1 MQAASGII
9 ENHAMES
16 APKVKSKA
24 LEVNLADYYVDVAVD
39 PQYAVLQEVMSNYY
53 GLVEGL
59 NTFLR
64 ELSHPYMN
72 WRFIVAEARKYSLDY
87 FHLFRKHERG
97 ADAAGLITGILIN
110 AVYSA
115 KTADIQSAAV
125 DNLLLYLQTIVRDSQ
140 ADFERFRPVVDDAFE
155 QMHQLPEDAFDI
167 VVRSYYPVTRLAV
180 AFMKRVP
187 AAAEG
192 FEPLNRLVARYLERT
207 YAYWLTESD
216 PEAGFSREAAEC
228 REAGACVDLFEVIS
242 HRRIAEWQRELQV
255 IRDPAG
261 MDTRAA
267 AERLLALPGF
277 NNFVEAYKKVPQ
289 QLLQR
294 GAADGRG
301 YHLKLIFLFQMM
313 NVSGL
318 ALAHEETL
326 RDINQTLTWIIVNE
340 NYRNIQ
346 QLICT
351 TFSILKERSQTYPA
365 TALNCVLNMGRG
377 VYKTD
382 DIDLVNFFIDA
393 LIDFGFQSPSVQG
406 VDDEWR
412 IKVNS
417 AHLLNI
423 RTWLELIKLNPK
435 RSTRLLSALV
445 IHLALEGVLIRDID
459 LFPRDVTALLNSRIN
474 PVYHLVKQF
483 ARLCPVF
490 FNDIGAEG
498 RLRDV
503 STRMDELSQ
512 RRDILVH
519 FLRKQSHVES
529 SNQIIPFM
537 EATFQFWKTQEKEG
551 LAAFVPP
558 AIYDQIDSHG
568 PHVKGLHRVMQ
579 RLAKKG
585 VPIPEGLLAI
595 KPENLASQLGYV
607 PGVSHTDMER
617 FQLAVEFYKLLH
629 QKYRFD
635 IVELENYLSQLRP
648 EALPELNRLEK
659 ALAETSL
666 KRRLA
671 LILGYLETLK
681 AVIASETVYEIRE
694 DIYQKR
700 HITIDI
706 PSMYGSYHEMKFDC
720 LGLTLR
726 LEAMVN
732 VLFESLVQDIDLT
745 LITKATFSQIHEA
758 LRLFDQALRLDGIR
772 SAEFERQL
780 EFLGD
785 SLVVKGFTLTQYLD
799 IFKGFAQAVQN
810 IIKDYFNNLHGA
822 NLYRI
827 LPQLP
832 ADRILPKYLPREPLD
847 DRERLDHRISEIF
860 FRDQIA
866 GSLGLQ
872 QLDLFLG
879 RILNTLFQQS
889 YKLPKDKLRQLLL
902 YDPYNSLVAIDSPRS
917 REIGVIHLGAKGFNL
932 VRLNS
937 LGFRVPPGFIV
948 TTEVFR
954 CREVIESYAPAQRNF
969 HEHMAHHLQRL
980 ERATGKTFGD
990 PGNPLLLSVRSGSS
1004 ISQPGMMDTLLD
1016 VGNNE
1021 EITAGIAARTGNAW
1035 FAWDNYRRFLQNYGM
1050 AHDLTRDDF
1059 DAIIADCKRRL
1070 GIPLKRHFSGTQ
1082 MQEVALTYRQLIQ
1095 DAGITIID
1103 SPFEQL
1109 LLAVRRVLA
1118 SWGSPKALAYRRI
1131 MGISDDWGTAI
1142 AIQAMVYGNLSSS
1155 ESGTGVIFTHNPR
1168 WAGDVLKLWGDFTT
1182 ANQGE
1187 DVVSGLVRT
1196 TPVSLFQQEI
1206 EMRETDV
1213 TLETH
1218 FPDIFLELKRW
1229 AHVLIDDHGWSP
1241 QEIEFTFESRSAAD
1255 LYMLQTRDMAIRESP
1270 KVLNFDFD
1278 LPPQELLLGH
1288 GIGVSGGAMSGRL
1301 VFSLEEIEAW
1311 RVREPATRLILAR
1324 TDTVPDDI
1332 REINAADGLLT
1343 EKGGSTSHA
1352 AVVAHRLGKTC
1363 VVGCSNLVCNER
1375 AKVCTFPSVQLKSGD
1390 AISIDGQ
1397 AGSVYR
1403 GMIRVKEA

>member
-1 MQAASGII
+1 MD
-9 ENHAMES
+9 S
-16 APKVKSKA
+16 APKIKSKA
-24 LEVNLADYYVDVAVD
+24 LEVNLADYHVDVAVD
-39 PQYAVLQEVMSNYY
+39 PKYAVLQEVMSKYY
-53 GLVEGL
+53 GLMDGL
-59 NTFLR
+59 NTFLG
-64 ELSHPYMN
+64 ELSHPYLN
-72 WRFIVAEARKYSLDY
+72 WRFIVAEARKYALDY
-87 FHLFRKHERG
+87 FHLFRQHPRG
-97 ADAAGLITGILIN
+97 PDAARRMAEILIT
-110 AVYSA
+110 AVHSA
-115 KTADIQSAAV
+115 KSGEVASDAV
-125 DNLLLYLQTIVRDSQ
+125 DTLLLYLQTIVRDSD
-140 ADFERFRPVVDDAFE
+140 ADFERFRQVVSAAFE
-155 QMHQLPEDAFDI
+155 QMHQLPDDAFDL
-167 VVRSYYPVTRLAV
+167 VARSYYPVTRLAA
-180 AFMKRVP
+180 AFMKRS
-187 AAAEG
+187 AAAREG
-192 FEPLNRLVARYLERT
+192 FAPLNRLLARYFGHT

-216 PEAGFSREAAEC
+216 PEAACDREAAEFGG
-228 REAGACVDLFEVIS
+228 AGTCDDLFQDIS
-242 HRRIAEWQRELQV
+242 HRRIREWQAELDAARE
-255 IRDPAG
+255 PATL
-261 MDTRAA
+261 DSPQT

-277 NNFVEAYKKVPQ
+277 NHFVEAYKKIPQ

-301 YHLKLIFLFQMM
+301 QHLKLIFLFQMM
-313 NVSGL
+313 NVTGL
-318 ALAHEETL
+318 ALIHEETL

-346 QLICT
+346 QLIRK
-351 TFSILKERSQTYPA
+351 TFSILKERSQSYPA
-365 TALNCVLNMGRG
+365 TALTCVLNMGRG

-412 IKVNS
+412 IRVNS
-417 AHLLNI
+417 SHLLNI
-423 RTWLELIKLNPK
+423 RTWLELIKQNPK

-445 IHLALEGVLIRDID
+445 IHLSLGGVLIRDID
-459 LFPRDVTALLNSRIN
+459 LFPRDVTGLLNSPVN

-503 STRMDELSQ
+503 STRIDELSQ
-512 RRDILVH
+512 RRDVLVH

-537 EATFQFWKTQEKEG
+537 EATFRFWQTQEKEG
-551 LAAFVPP
+551 LAPFVPP
-558 AIYDQIDSHG
+558 AIFDQIDSRG
-568 PHVKGLHRVMQ
+568 YYVKGLHRVMQ

-585 VPIPEGLLAI
+585 VRIPDDLLTL
-595 KPENLASQLGYV
+595 PSEDMASLLGYV
-607 PGVSHTDMER
+607 PGVSNVDTER
-617 FQLAVEFYKLLH
+617 FNLAVEFYKLLY
-629 QKYRFD
+629 QKYRFG
-635 IVELENYLSQLRP
+635 ILELENYLAQLRP
-648 EALPELNRLEK
+648 EALPELSRLEK
-659 ALAETSL
+659 ALRETDAP
-666 KRRLA
+666 RRMA

-681 AVIASETVYEIRE
+681 AVITSETVYDIRE

-732 VLFESLVQDIDLT
+732 ALFEGLIRDIDLT
-745 LITKATFSQIHEA
+745 LITKATFAQIHRV
-758 LRLFDQALRLDGIR
+758 LQLFDQALRLDGIR

-780 EFLGD
+780 EFLRD
-785 SLVVKGFTLTQYLD
+785 SLAVKGFTLTQYLD

-810 IIKDYFNNLHGA
+810 IIKDHFNNLHGA
-822 NLYRI
+822 NLNRI
-827 LPQLP
+827 LPQLST
-832 ADRILPKYLPREPLD
+832 DRILPKYLPREPLE
-847 DRERLDHRISEIF
+847 DRERLNHRIAEIF

-902 YDPYNSLVAIDSPRS
+902 YDPYNSLLAIDSPHS
-917 REIGVIHLGAKGFNL
+917 REIGVIHLGTKGFNL
-932 VRLNS
+932 VKLNS

-969 HEHMAHHLQRL
+969 HEQITHHLRRL
-980 ERATGKTFGD
+980 EQAAGKTFGD
-990 PGNPLLLSVRSGSS
+990 PANPLLLSVRSGSS

-1016 VGNNE
+1016 VGNNPA
-1021 EITAGIAARTGNAW
+1021 ITAGVAARTGNAW

-1050 AHDLTRDDF
+1050 AHDMTRDDF
-1059 DAIIADCKRRL
+1059 DAVIAEFKDRL
-1070 GIPLKRHFSGTQ
+1070 GIPLKRHFSGDQ
-1082 MQEVALTYRQLIQ
+1082 MQEVALAYRRLIEE
-1095 DAGITIID
+1095 AGVEVID
-1103 SPFEQL
+1103 SPIEQL
-1109 LLAVRRVLA
+1109 LLAIRRVLA
-1118 SWGSPKALAYRRI
+1118 SWESPKALAYRRI

-1142 AIQAMVYGNLSSS
+1142 AIQSMVYGNLSS
-1155 ESGTGVIFTHNPR
+1155 EAGTGVIFTHNPR
-1168 WAGDVLKLWGDFTT
+1168 WSGDVLKLWGDFTT

-1196 TPVSLFQQEI
+1196 MPISLFQQEI

-1218 FPDIFLELKRW
+1218 FPEIYRELKRW
-1229 AHVLIDDHGWSP
+1229 AHALIDDHGWSP
-1241 QEIEFTFESRSAAD
+1241 QEIEFTFEGPSAAD

-1270 KVLNFDFD
+1270 KVLAFDFEAPLHD
-1278 LPPQELLLGH
+1278 RLLGH

-1343 EKGGSTSHA
+1343 ERGGLTSHA

-1363 VVGCSNLVCNER
+1363 VVACANLVCNER
-1375 AKVCTFPSVQLKSGD
+1375 EKTCTFPSAVMGPGNP
-1390 AISIDGQ
+1390 ISIDGHE
-1397 AGSVYR
+1397 GSVYR
-1403 GMIRVKEA
+1403 GIIRVKEG

>member
-1 MQAASGII
+1 MD
-9 ENHAMES
+9 S

-24 LEVNLADYYVDVAVD
+24 LEVNLADYHVDVTVD
-39 PQYAVLQEVMSNYY
+39 SKYAELQNVMSKYY
-53 GLVEGL
+53 GLMEGL

-72 WRFIVAEARKYSLDY
+72 WRFIVAEARKYALDY
-87 FHLFRKHERG
+87 FHLFRQHPCG
-97 ADAAGLITGILIN
+97 ASAARLMTEILIT
-110 AVYSA
+110 AVHSA
-115 KTADIQSAAV
+115 KSGDVASAAA
-125 DNLLLYLQTIVRDSQ
+125 DNLLLYLQTIVRDSD
-140 ADFERFRPVVDDAFE
+140 ADFERFRPVVSNAFE
-155 QMHQLPEDAFDI
+155 QMRQLPDDAFDL
-167 VVRSYYPVTRLAV
+167 VVRSYYPVTRLAA
-180 AFMKRVP
+180 AFMKRS
-187 AAAEG
+187 AAAPEG
-192 FEPLNRLVARYLERT
+192 FAPLNHLLARYLDRT
-207 YAYWLTESD
+207 YAYWLSESD
-216 PEAGFSREAAEC
+216 PEAACDREASEFGGGGVC
-228 REAGACVDLFEVIS
+228 SDLFQGIS
-242 HRRIAEWQRELQV
+242 HLRILEWQADLHAVRNS
-255 IRDPAG
+255 AA
-261 MDTRAA
+261 MDSPEAA
-267 AERLLALPGF
+267 DRLLALPGF
-277 NNFVEAYKKVPQ
+277 NHFVQAYKKIPQ

-294 GAADGRG
+294 GAAGGRG
-301 YHLKLIFLFQMM
+301 QHLKLIFLFQMM
-313 NVSGL
+313 NVAGL
-318 ALAHEETL
+318 ALTHEEIL

-346 QLICT
+346 QLIRK
-351 TFSILKERSQTYPA
+351 TFSILKERSQSYPA
-365 TALNCVLNMGRG
+365 TALQCVLNMGRG

-393 LIDFGFQSPSVQG
+393 LIDFGFQPPALQG

-445 IHLALEGVLIRDID
+445 IHLSLGGVLIRDID
-459 LFPRDVTALLNSRIN
+459 LFPRDVTGLLNSPIN

-503 STRMDELSQ
+503 STRIDELSQ
-512 RRDILVH
+512 RRDVLVH

-529 SNQIIPFM
+529 SNQIIPFV
-537 EATFQFWKTQEKEG
+537 EATFQFWKTQQKEG
-551 LAAFVPP
+551 LAPFVPP
-558 AIYDQIDSHG
+558 AIFDQIDSRG
-568 PHVKGLHRVMQ
+568 PYVKGLHRVMQ
-579 RLAKKG
+579 RLVKKG
-585 VPIPEGLLAI
+585 VRIPDDLLTLAPEGL
-595 KPENLASQLGYV
+595 ASLLGYV
-607 PGVSHTDMER
+607 PGVSNVDRER
-617 FQLAVEFYKLLH
+617 FDLAVEFYKLLH

-635 IVELENYLSQLRP
+635 IVELENYLAQLRP
-648 EALPELNRLEK
+648 EALPELSRLEK
-659 ALAETSL
+659 ALAETGRS
-666 KRRLA
+666 RRLA

-681 AVIASETVYEIRE
+681 AVITSETAYEIRE

-706 PSMYGSYHEMKFDC
+706 PSMYGSYHEIKFDC

-732 VLFESLVQDIDLT
+732 VLFEGLIRDIDLS

-758 LRLFDQALRLDGIR
+758 LQLFDQALRLDGIR

-780 EFLGD
+780 EFLRD

-810 IIKDYFNNLHGA
+810 IIKDHFNNLHGA
-822 NLYRI
+822 NLDRI
-827 LPQLP
+827 LPQLS
-832 ADRILPKYLPREPLD
+832 ADRILPKYLPREPLE

-872 QLDLFLG
+872 ALDLFLG

-889 YKLPKDKLRQLLL
+889 YKLPQDKLRQLLL
-902 YDPYNSLVAIDSPRS
+902 YDPHTSLVAIDSPYS
-917 REIGVIHLGAKGFNL
+917 REIGVILLGTKGFNL
-932 VRLNS
+932 VKLNS

-969 HEHMAHHLQRL
+969 HEQITHHLRRL
-980 ERATGKTFGD
+980 EQAAGKTFGD
-990 PGNPLLLSVRSGSS
+990 PANPLLLSVRSGSS

-1016 VGNNE
+1016 VGNNLA
-1021 EITAGIAARTGNAW
+1021 ITAGVAARTGNAW

-1050 AHDLTRDDF
+1050 AHDLTRDAF
-1059 DAIIADCKRRL
+1059 DAVIADFKRRL
-1070 GIPLKRHFSGTQ
+1070 GIPLKRHFSGDQ
-1082 MQEVALTYRQLIQ
+1082 MRDVALAYRRLIEE
-1095 DAGITIID
+1095 AGIEMID
-1103 SPFEQL
+1103 SPIEQL
-1109 LLAVRRVLA
+1109 LLAIRRVLA
-1118 SWGSPKALAYRRI
+1118 SWESPKAKAYRRI

-1142 AIQAMVYGNLSSS
+1142 AIQAMVYGNLSSGA
-1155 ESGTGVIFTHNPR
+1155 GTGVIFTHNPR

-1196 TPVSLFQQEI
+1196 MPISIFQQEI

-1218 FPDIFLELKRW
+1218 FPEIYRELRRW

-1241 QEIEFTFESRSAAD
+1241 QEIEFTFEGPSAAD

-1270 KVLNFDFD
+1270 KVLKFDFEA
-1278 LPPQELLLGH
+1278 PPHDLLLGH

-1311 RVREPATRLILAR
+1311 RVREPTTRLILAR

-1343 EKGGSTSHA
+1343 ARGGLTSHA

-1363 VVGCSNLVCNER
+1363 VVGCASLECSELE
-1375 AKVCTFPSVQLKSGD
+1375 KECTFPSALLKTGD
-1390 AISIDGQ
+1390 HLSIDGQ
-1397 AGSVYR
+1397 EGSVYR
-1403 GMIRVKEA
+1403 GGIKVREA

>member
-1 MQAASGII
+1 MD
-9 ENHAMES
+9 S
-16 APKVKSKA
+16 APKIKSKA
-24 LEVNLADYYVDVAVD
+24 LEVNLADYHVDVAVD
-39 PQYAVLQEVMSNYY
+39 PKYAVLQEVMSKYY
-53 GLVEGL
+53 GLMDGL
-59 NTFLR
+59 NTFLG
-64 ELSHPYMN
+64 ELSHPYLN
-72 WRFIVAEARKYSLDY
+72 WRFIVAEARKYALDY
-87 FHLFRKHERG
+87 FHLFRQHPRG
-97 ADAAGLITGILIN
+97 PDAARRMAEILIT
-110 AVYSA
+110 AVHSA
-115 KTADIQSAAV
+115 RSGEVASDAV
-125 DNLLLYLQTIVRDSQ
+125 DTLLLYLQTIVRDSD
-140 ADFERFRPVVDDAFE
+140 ADFERFRQVVSAAFE
-155 QMHQLPEDAFDI
+155 QMHQLPDDAFDL
-167 VVRSYYPVTRLAV
+167 VARSYYPVTRLAA
-180 AFMKRVP
+180 AFMKRS
-187 AAAEG
+187 AAAREG
-192 FEPLNRLVARYLERT
+192 FAPLNRLLARYFGHT

-216 PEAGFSREAAEC
+216 PEAACDREAAEFGG
-228 REAGACVDLFEVIS
+228 AGTCDDLFQDIS
-242 HRRIAEWQRELQV
+242 HRRIREWQAELDAAREPGTLDSPQ
-255 IRDPAG
+255 
-261 MDTRAA
+261 T

-277 NNFVEAYKKVPQ
+277 NHFVEAYKKIPQ

-301 YHLKLIFLFQMM
+301 RHLKLIFLFQMM
-313 NVSGL
+313 NVTGL
-318 ALAHEETL
+318 ALIHEETL

-346 QLICT
+346 QLIRK
-351 TFSILKERSQTYPA
+351 TFSILKERSQSYPA
-365 TALNCVLNMGRG
+365 TALTSVLNMGRG

-412 IKVNS
+412 IRVNS
-417 AHLLNI
+417 SHLLNI
-423 RTWLELIKLNPK
+423 RTWLELIKQNPK

-445 IHLALEGVLIRDID
+445 IHLSLGGVLIRDID
-459 LFPRDVTALLNSRIN
+459 LFPRDVTGLLNSPVN

-503 STRMDELSQ
+503 STRIDELSQ
-512 RRDILVH
+512 RRDVLVH

-537 EATFQFWKTQEKEG
+537 EATFRFWQTQEKEG
-551 LAAFVPP
+551 LAPFVPP
-558 AIYDQIDSHG
+558 AIFDQIDSRG
-568 PHVKGLHRVMQ
+568 YYVKGLHRVMQ
-579 RLAKKG
+579 RLVKKG
-585 VPIPEGLLAI
+585 VRIPDDLLTL
-595 KPENLASQLGYV
+595 PSEDMASLLGYV
-607 PGVSHTDMER
+607 PGVSNVDTER
-617 FQLAVEFYKLLH
+617 FNLAVEFYKLLC
-629 QKYRFD
+629 QKYRFG
-635 IVELENYLSQLRP
+635 IVELENYLAQLRP
-648 EALPELNRLEK
+648 EALPELSRLEK
-659 ALAETSL
+659 ALRETDAP
-666 KRRLA
+666 RRMA

-681 AVIASETVYEIRE
+681 AVITSETVYDIRE

-732 VLFESLVQDIDLT
+732 ALFEGLIRDIDLT
-745 LITKATFSQIHEA
+745 LITKATFAQIHRV
-758 LRLFDQALRLDGIR
+758 LQLFDQALRLDGIR

-780 EFLGD
+780 EFLRD
-785 SLVVKGFTLTQYLD
+785 SLAVKGFTLTQYLD

-810 IIKDYFNNLHGA
+810 IIKDHFNNLHGA
-822 NLYRI
+822 NLNRI
-827 LPQLP
+827 LPQLST
-832 ADRILPKYLPREPLD
+832 DRILPKYLPREPLE
-847 DRERLDHRISEIF
+847 DRERLNHRIAEIF

-902 YDPYNSLVAIDSPRS
+902 YDPYNSLLAIDSPHS
-917 REIGVIHLGAKGFNL
+917 REIGVIHLGTKGFNL
-932 VRLNS
+932 VKLNS

-969 HEHMAHHLQRL
+969 HEQITHHLRRL
-980 ERATGKTFGD
+980 EQAAGKTFGD
-990 PGNPLLLSVRSGSS
+990 PANPLLLSVRSGSS

-1016 VGNNE
+1016 VGNNPA
-1021 EITAGIAARTGNAW
+1021 ITAGVAARTGNAW

-1050 AHDLTRDDF
+1050 AHDMTRDDF
-1059 DAIIADCKRRL
+1059 DAVIAEFKDRL
-1070 GIPLKRHFSGTQ
+1070 GIPLKRHFSGDQ
-1082 MQEVALTYRQLIQ
+1082 MREVALAYRRLIEE
-1095 DAGITIID
+1095 AGVEVID
-1103 SPFEQL
+1103 SPIEQL
-1109 LLAVRRVLA
+1109 LLAIRRVLA
-1118 SWGSPKALAYRRI
+1118 SWESPKALAYRRI

-1142 AIQAMVYGNLSSS
+1142 AIQSMVYGNLSS
-1155 ESGTGVIFTHNPR
+1155 EAGTGVIFTHNPR
-1168 WAGDVLKLWGDFTT
+1168 WSGDVLKLWGDFTT

-1196 TPVSLFQQEI
+1196 MPISLFQQEI

-1218 FPDIFLELKRW
+1218 FPEIYRELKRW
-1229 AHVLIDDHGWSP
+1229 AHALIDDHGWSP
-1241 QEIEFTFESRSAAD
+1241 QEIEFTFEGPSAAD

-1270 KVLNFDFD
+1270 KVLAFDFEAPLHD
-1278 LPPQELLLGH
+1278 RLLGH

-1343 EKGGSTSHA
+1343 ERGGLTSHA

-1363 VVGCSNLVCNER
+1363 VVACANLVCNER
-1375 AKVCTFPSVQLKSGD
+1375 EKTCTFPSAVMGPGNP
-1390 AISIDGQ
+1390 ISIDGHE
-1397 AGSVYR
+1397 GSVYR
-1403 GMIRVKEA
+1403 GIIRVKEG

>member
-1 MQAASGII
+1 MD
-9 ENHAMES
+9 S

-24 LEVNLADYYVDVAVD
+24 LEVNLADYHVDVAVD
-39 PQYAVLQEVMSNYY
+39 AKYAVLQEVMSKYY
-53 GLVEGL
+53 GLMEGL

-87 FHLFRKHERG
+87 FHLFRQHPRG
-97 ADAAGLITGILIN
+97 PDAAQRMAEILVA
-110 AVYSA
+110 AVHSA
-115 KTADIQSAAV
+115 KADDVKSAAI
-125 DNLLLYLQTIVRDSQ
+125 DNLLLYLQTMVRDSG
-140 ADFERFRPVVDDAFE
+140 ADFQRFRPVVNDAFE
-155 QMHQLPEDAFDI
+155 RMHQLPEEAFDL
-167 VVRSYYPVTRLAV
+167 VVRSYYPVTRLA
-180 AFMKRVP
+180 AALMKRTDG
-187 AAAEG
+187 AGQGHA
-192 FEPLNRLVARYLERT
+192 PLNRLLARYLERT

-216 PEAGFSREAAEC
+216 PETTCDREAAEFGG
-228 REAGACVDLFEVIS
+228 AGACDDLFDDIS
-242 HRRIAEWQRELQV
+242 HRRIREWQADLHAV
-255 IRDPAG
+255 RDSGA
-261 MDTRAA
+261 MDAPEA
-267 AERLLALPGF
+267 AERLLTLPGF
-277 NNFVEAYKKVPQ
+277 THFVEAYKKIPQ

-294 GAADGRG
+294 GAAGGRG
-301 YHLKLIFLFQMM
+301 QHFKLIFLFQMM
-313 NVSGL
+313 NVAGL
-318 ALAHEETL
+318 ALIHEETL

-346 QLICT
+346 HLIRK
-351 TFSILKERSQTYPA
+351 TFSILKERSQSYPA

-377 VYKTD
+377 VYRTD

-412 IKVNS
+412 IKANS

-445 IHLALEGVLIRDID
+445 IHLSLGGVLIRDID
-459 LFPRDVTALLNSRIN
+459 LFPRDVTGLLNSPIN

-490 FNDIGAEG
+490 YNDIGAEG

-503 STRMDELSQ
+503 STRIDELSQ
-512 RRDILVH
+512 RRDVLVH

-537 EATFQFWKTQEKEG
+537 EATFEFWKTQGKEG
-551 LAAFVPP
+551 LAPFVPP
-558 AIYDQIDSHG
+558 AIFEQIDSRG
-568 PHVKGLHRVMQ
+568 PYVKGLHRVMQ
-579 RLAKKG
+579 RLVKKG
-585 VPIPEGLLAI
+585 VRIPDDLLTLRPQGLSSL
-595 KPENLASQLGYV
+595 LGFV
-607 PGVSHTDMER
+607 PGVSKDDMER
-617 FQLAVEFYKLLH
+617 FDLAVEFYKLLH

-635 IVELENYLSQLRP
+635 FVELENYLVQLRP
-648 EALPELNRLEK
+648 EALPELSRLEK
-659 ALAETSL
+659 ALAETDAT
-666 KRRLA
+666 RRLT

-681 AVIASETVYEIRE
+681 AVISSGTAYEIRE

-720 LGLTLR
+720 LGLSLR

-732 VLFESLVQDIDLT
+732 VLFEGLIRDLDLT
-745 LITKATFSQIHEA
+745 LITKATFAQIHQA
-758 LRLFDQALRLDGIR
+758 LQLFDQALRLDGIR
-772 SAEFERQL
+772 SAEFARQL

-785 SLVVKGFTLTQYLD
+785 SLAVKGFTLTQYLD
-799 IFKGFAQAVQN
+799 VFKGFAQAVQN
-810 IIKDYFNNLHGA
+810 IIKDHFNNLHGA
-822 NLYRI
+822 NLNRI
-827 LPQLP
+827 LPQM
-832 ADRILPKYLPREPLD
+832 ATDRILPKYLPREPLE
-847 DRERLDHRISEIF
+847 DRERLNHRIAEIF

-902 YDPYNSLVAIDSPRS
+902 YDPYHSLLAIDSPRS
-917 REIGVIHLGAKGFNL
+917 REIGVIHLGTKGFNL
-932 VRLNS
+932 VKLNS

-969 HEHMAHHLQRL
+969 HEQITHHLRRL
-980 ERATGKTFGD
+980 EQAAAKRFGD
-990 PGNPLLLSVRSGSS
+990 PANPLLLSVRSGSS

-1016 VGNNE
+1016 VGNNPA
-1021 EITAGIAARTGNAW
+1021 ISAGVAARTGNAW

-1050 AHDLTRDDF
+1050 AHDMTRDDF
-1059 DAIIADCKRRL
+1059 DAVIAEFKRRL
-1070 GIPLKRHFSGTQ
+1070 GIPLKRHFSGDQ
-1082 MQEVALTYRQLIQ
+1082 MREVALAYRRLIEE
-1095 DAGITIID
+1095 AGVEVID
-1103 SPFEQL
+1103 SPIEQL
-1109 LLAVRRVLA
+1109 LLAIRRVLA
-1118 SWGSPKALAYRRI
+1118 SWESPKALAYRRI

-1142 AIQAMVYGNLSSS
+1142 AIQAMVYGNLSSGA
-1155 ESGTGVIFTHNPR
+1155 GTGVIFTHNPR
-1168 WAGDVLKLWGDFTT
+1168 WSGDVLKLWGDFTT

-1196 TPVSLFQQEI
+1196 MPISLFQQEI

-1218 FPDIFLELKRW
+1218 FPEIYRELKRW

-1241 QEIEFTFESRSAAD
+1241 QEIEFTFEGTSAVD
-1255 LYMLQTRDMAIRESP
+1255 LYMLQTRDMAIRENP
-1270 KVLNFDFD
+1270 KVLAFD
-1278 LPPQELLLGH
+1278 LEASPHDRLLGH

-1311 RVREPATRLILAR
+1311 RMREPTTRLILAR

-1343 EKGGSTSHA
+1343 ARGGLTSHA

-1363 VVGCSNLVCNER
+1363 VAGCGSMECSEREKLCN
-1375 AKVCTFPSVQLKSGD
+1375 FPSAVLKTGD
-1390 AISIDGQ
+1390 HLSIDGQ
-1397 AGSVYR
+1397 QGSVYR
-1403 GMIRVKEA
+1403 GILKLKEA

>member
-1 MQAASGII
+1 MD
-9 ENHAMES
+9 S

-24 LEVNLADYYVDVAVD
+24 LEVNLADYHVDVAVD
-39 PQYAVLQEVMSNYY
+39 PKYADLQKVMSHYY
-53 GLVEGL
+53 GLKEGL

-72 WRFIVAEARKYSLDY
+72 WRFIVAEARRYALDY
-87 FHLFRKHERG
+87 FHLFRQHPCG
-97 ADAAGLITGILIN
+97 ADAARLMTEILIT
-110 AVYSA
+110 AVHSA
-115 KTADIQSAAV
+115 KSGDVASAAV
-125 DNLLLYLQTIVRDSQ
+125 DNLLLYLQTIVRDSD
-140 ADFERFRPVVDDAFE
+140 ADFERFRPVVSNAFE
-155 QMHQLPEDAFDI
+155 RMHQLPEDAFDL
-167 VVRSYYPVTRLAV
+167 VVRSYYPLTRLAA
-180 AFMKRVP
+180 AFMKRS
-187 AAAEG
+187 AAAPGG
-192 FEPLNRLVARYLERT
+192 FAPLNRLLARYLGCT

-216 PEAGFSREAAEC
+216 PEAACDREAAEFGGGGPC
-228 REAGACVDLFEVIS
+228 SDLFQDVS
-242 HRRIAEWQRELQV
+242 HLRILEWQATLHAV
-255 IRDPAG
+255 RDSAA
-261 MDTRAA
+261 MDSPEA

-277 NNFVEAYKKVPQ
+277 SHFVKAYQKIPQ

-294 GAADGRG
+294 GAAGGRG
-301 YHLKLIFLFQMM
+301 QHLKLIFLFQMM
-313 NVSGL
+313 NVAGL
-318 ALAHEETL
+318 ALTHEEIL

-340 NYRNIQ
+340 NYRDIQ
-346 QLICT
+346 QLIRK
-351 TFSILKERSQTYPA
+351 TFSILKERSQSYPA
-365 TALNCVLNMGRG
+365 TALHCVLNMGRG

-393 LIDFGFQSPSVQG
+393 LIDFGFQPPALQG

-445 IHLALEGVLIRDID
+445 IHLSLGGVLIRDID
-459 LFPRDVTALLNSRIN
+459 LFPRDVTGLLNSPIN

-503 STRMDELSQ
+503 SSRIDELSQ
-512 RRDILVH
+512 RRDVLVH

-529 SNQIIPFM
+529 SNQIIPFV

-551 LAAFVPP
+551 LAPYVPP
-558 AIYDQIDSHG
+558 AIFDQIDSRG
-568 PHVKGLHRVMQ
+568 PYVKGLHRVMQ
-579 RLAKKG
+579 RLVKKG
-585 VPIPEGLLAI
+585 VRIPYDLLTLP
-595 KPENLASQLGYV
+595 PEDLASLLGYV
-607 PGVSHTDMER
+607 PGVSNLDRER
-617 FQLAVEFYKLLH
+617 FDLAVELYKLLH

-635 IVELENYLSQLRP
+635 IVELENYLAQLRP
-648 EALPELNRLEK
+648 EALPELSRLEQ
-659 ALAETSL
+659 ALAETGRS
-666 KRRLA
+666 RRLA
-671 LILGYLETLK
+671 LILSYLETLK
-681 AVIASETVYEIRE
+681 AVITSETAYEIRE

-732 VLFESLVQDIDLT
+732 ALFEGLIRDIDLS
-745 LITKATFSQIHEA
+745 LITKATFSQIHET
-758 LRLFDQALRLDGIR
+758 LQLFDQALRLDGIR

-780 EFLGD
+780 EFLRD

-810 IIKDYFNNLHGA
+810 IIKDHFNNLHGA
-822 NLYRI
+822 NLNRI
-827 LPQLP
+827 LPQLS
-832 ADRILPKYLPREPLD
+832 ADRILPKYLPREPLE

-879 RILNTLFQQS
+879 WILNTLFQQS
-889 YKLPKDKLRQLLL
+889 YKLPPDKLRQLLL
-902 YDPYNSLVAIDSPRS
+902 YDPHTSLVAIDSPHS
-917 REIGVIHLGAKGFNL
+917 REIGVILLGTKGFNL
-932 VRLNS
+932 VKLNS
-937 LGFRVPPGFIV
+937 LNFRVPPGFIV

-969 HEHMAHHLQRL
+969 HEQITHHLRRL
-980 ERATGKTFGD
+980 EHAAGKAFGD
-990 PGNPLLLSVRSGSS
+990 PANPLLLSVRSGSS

-1016 VGNNE
+1016 VGNNLA
-1021 EITAGIAARTGNAW
+1021 ITAGVAARTGNAW

-1050 AHDLTRDDF
+1050 AHDLTRDAF
-1059 DAIIADCKRRL
+1059 DAVIDDFKRRL
-1070 GIPLKRHFSGTQ
+1070 EIPLKRHFSGDQ
-1082 MQEVALTYRQLIQ
+1082 MRDVALAYRRLIEE
-1095 DAGITIID
+1095 AGIEMID
-1103 SPFEQL
+1103 SPIEQL
-1109 LLAVRRVLA
+1109 LLAIRRVLA
-1118 SWGSPKALAYRRI
+1118 SWESPKAKAYRRI

-1142 AIQAMVYGNLSSS
+1142 AIQAMVYGNLSS
-1155 ESGTGVIFTHNPR
+1155 ESGTGVVFTHNPR

-1196 TPVSLFQQEI
+1196 MPISLFQQEI

-1218 FPDIFLELKRW
+1218 YPEIYRELRRW

-1241 QEIEFTFESRSAAD
+1241 QEIEFTFEGPSAAD

-1270 KVLNFDFD
+1270 KVLKFDFEA
-1278 LPPQELLLGH
+1278 PPHDLLLGH

-1311 RVREPATRLILAR
+1311 RVREPTTRLILAR
-1324 TDTVPDDI
+1324 TDTVPEDI

-1343 EKGGSTSHA
+1343 ARGGLTSHA

-1363 VVGCSNLVCNER
+1363 VVGCGSLVCSER
-1375 AKVCTFPSVQLKSGD
+1375 EKECTFPSAVLKAGD
-1390 AISIDGQ
+1390 HLSIDGQ
-1397 AGSVYR
+1397 EGSVYR
-1403 GMIRVKEA
+1403 GGIKVREA